1 MKQFLGHG
9 VCETFNR
16 TVTLV
21 DPKSAA
27 TNNPDVI
34 GEQAWRAL
42 TNFHFDPTELRGLG
56 LQITKL
62 EDEEGG
68 PESQSGQTTLQF
80 GPKVVRTRN
89 PMAAGTSKEAEE
101 GGDEENAEYVPPMA
115 DEIDLDVLGEL
126 PEEIRR
132 ELEEDIM
139 KQRRARS
146 LGVTPTLAPV
156 GPDEQEEEDEIVI
169 LEDHPTT
176 NNKSPPPVTP
186 KKSMTTTPNVSH
198 ITRQLR
204 PKTRTIISPAKTR
217 LFAKR
222 EQKAPQVSAEELKEL
237 GIDAGVFGA
246 LPADVQRE
254 QLNMLRADATPKSG
268 FQTRLEAGYAGVAAA
283 AAGGLGVGLG
293 HGLGLSRA
301 QSTESGSRFTRSP
314 SVDGHARPPLLVAKY
329 AVAPAIVHTKT
340 KTKMKTSMSLS
351 VSTPGTA
358 GNGPSATTNAKDGVL
373 VRMTEATEV
382 QAHVK
387 RWVVE
392 CYKAGV
398 APLDADVRGLEA
410 WTLGCINM
418 HGTVVG
424 VEKVVQVMRWWR
436 ALLRK
441 YWDGEEHLKEMPDGG
456 RTVGILWWNAFWEV
470 KAAVD
475 ASLKE
480 KKFGGRLSLR

>member
-42 TNFHFDPTELRGLG
+42 QDFHFDPTELRGLG

-80 GPKVVRTRN
+80 GSKVVRTRN
-89 PMAAGTSKEAEE
+89 PTVAGTSKEAEE
-101 GGDEENAEYVPPMA
+101 GGDEENTEYIPPMA

-139 KQRRARS
+139 KQRRAQS
-146 LGVTPTLAPV
+146 LGVAPAEP
-156 GPDEQEEEDEIVI
+156 GEEEEDEIII

-176 NNKSPPPVTP
+176 NSKSPPPVTP
-186 KKSMTTTPNVSH
+186 KRSMTTTPNVSH

-222 EQKAPQVSAEELKEL
+222 EQKAPQVSAEELKGL

-268 FQTRLEAGYAGVAAA
+268 FQTRLEAGYAGVA
-283 AAGGLGVGLG
+283 GGLGV
-293 HGLGLSRA
+293 GLSRA

-314 SVDGHARPPLLVAKY
+314 SVDGHARPSLLVAKY
-329 AVAPAIVHTKT
+329 AVAPAIVHTKAKT
-340 KTKMKTSMSLS
+340 KTKTSMSA
-351 VSTPGTA
+351 PGTT
-358 GNGPSATTNAKDGVL
+358 GNGPGATVNAKDGVL

-392 CYKAGV
+392 GYKAGV

-456 RTVGILWWNAFWEV
+456 RTVGILWWNSFWDV

-475 ASLKE
+475 AALKE